1 MMRLWVRFPPRAFR
15 KEVIFHRKGAK
26 YAPRTENAEDRKK
39 NYFNRLKTKDKNII
53 GRGFTQIKERYKRKE
68 VRNNII
74 SLPGQKAPRTRRRR
88 EKAEDRG
95 KKQEGRLTNN

>member
-1 MMRLWVRFPPRAFR
+1 M
-15 KEVIFHRKGAK
+15 
-26 YAPRTENAEDRKK
+26 
-39 NYFNRLKTKDKNII
+39 
-53 GRGFTQIKERYKRKE
+53 KE

-95 KKQEGRLTNN
+95 KKQEGRLTNYKQYYGVRND